1 MQHSYFPYEPT
12 QQLRVDTQN
21 REIKVIGEGSV
32 SAVPNEI
39 SMTIGTRTENRD
51 VQEALKEN
59 SAVSNTLLQEIKNL
73 GINDQQI
80 ETASFTINPKYDYS
94 DGKSTLTGYEVQHLF
109 RVRVQDVKQAGDVY
123 NATFSSGANVAQD
136 LQFHVTNDDKYE
148 QEAISKALLNAKEK
162 AFTIANT
169 LQLPINQI
177 PILIEEGFVYQSSGS
192 SPKLLAASP
201 PIQAQSLT
209 VSASVKVT
217 YTY

>member
-1 MQHSYFPYEPT
+1 M
-12 QQLRVDTQN
+12 
-21 REIKVIGEGSV
+21 I
-32 SAVPNEI
+32 
-39 SMTIGTRTENRD
+39 
-51 VQEALKEN
+51 
-59 SAVSNTLLQEIKNL
+59 
-73 GINDQQI
+73 
-80 ETASFTINPKYDYS
+80 TAM
-94 DGKSTLTGYEVQHLF
+94 
-109 RVRVQDVKQAGDVY
+109 VKQAGDVY

-177 PILIEEGFVYQSSGS
+177 PILIEEGPVYQSSGS